1 MNITDNLEAALSN
14 CDKEQLNLYLND
26 EESLESLVKSMDQYQ
41 ELVSAKE
48 RLQQS
53 NRILAQANLNK
64 EGEINSVKAKLE
76 EAIKEFEE
84 AKSNYM
90 EVKDTFDAQ
99 QAVNGDM
106 SLDSVFS
113 RLQSSASK
121 AEETSDMQADDF
133 FTKFNSFY
141 NDDELNAF
149 QRQFL
154 DERTK
159 AHILKIKAEKM
170 KELLPSSH

>member
-1 MNITDNLEAALSN
+1 MNINDSLQVALSN

-41 ELVSAKE
+41 ELVAAKD
-48 RLQQS
+48 RLQQNNKS
-53 NRILAQANLNK
+53 MAQANLNQ
-64 EGEINSVKAKLE
+64 EEEVNSVKAKLA
-76 EAIKEFEE
+76 EALKEFENS
-84 AKSNYM
+84 KTDYM
-90 EVKDTFDAQ
+90 EIKDTYDAQ

-106 SLDSVFS
+106 SLDSIFL
-113 RLQSSASK
+113 RLQSSATK
-121 AEETSDMQADDF
+121 AEEKSDMQADDF

-141 NDDELNAF
+141 SDDELNTF

-154 DERTK
+154 EERTQ

-170 KELLPSSH
+170 KELLPSH